1 MGERRFH
8 SVVRQRRLGTQSIK
22 NQTAKGLGVK
32 QYVVYE
38 NYPTDAATV
47 HVSTCWRARE
57 PGNCTP
63 NGKWHGPFADRESAL
78 NFAKA
83 TGRRNLRICRIRLC
97 LPCLT
102 VPIEIAAPGNQ
113 NWDSMNALVDTSAFI
128 SSVPAPV
135 LGKLGVKPTG
145 RRRVRFGMG
154 KVRDMDYAQIW
165 LRFGGQEI
173 MTFALFNQ
181 EWNTP
186 MLGVYSLNGLFMEVD
201 PVDQRLVPI
210 EEIHA

>member
-1 MGERRFH
+1 M
-8 SVVRQRRLGTQSIK
+8 
-22 NQTAKGLGVK
+22 K

-38 NYPTDAATV
+38 NYPTNAATV

-83 TGRRNLRICRIRLC
+83 TGRRNLRVCRLC
-97 LPCLT
+97 LPELT
-102 VPIEIAAPGNQ
+102 VPIEIGDTSRQ
-113 NWDSMNALVDTSAFI
+113 SWVGKNAIVDTGAFI
-128 SSVPAPV
+128 SSIPARV
-135 LGKLGVKPTG
+135 LCKLGVKPVG

-173 MTFALFNQ
+173 MTFALFNE

-186 MLGVYSLNGLFMEVD
+186 MLGVYTLNGLFRMVD
-201 PVDQRLVPI
+201 PVAQCLVPI
-210 EEIHA
+210 EEIHV

>member
-1 MGERRFH
+1 M
-8 SVVRQRRLGTQSIK
+8 
-22 NQTAKGLGVK
+22 K

-47 HVSTCWRARE
+47 HVSTCWRYINRVCDE
-57 PGNCTP
+57 TP
-63 NGKWHGPFADRESAL
+63 NGKWHSPFADRESAL

-83 TGRRNLRICRIRLC
+83 TGRRNLRFCRLC
-97 LPCLT
+97 LPGLT
-102 VPIEIAAPGNQ
+102 VPIEIGDTSRQRWIGKDAI
-113 NWDSMNALVDTSAFI
+113 VDTSAFI
-128 SSVPAPV
+128 SSIPVRV
-135 LGKLGVKPTG
+135 LGKLGVKPAG
-145 RRRVRFGMG
+145 KRRVRFGMG

-186 MLGVYSLNGLFMEVD
+186 MLGVYSLNGLFRTVD

-210 EEIHA
+210 EEIHV

>member
-1 MGERRFH
+1 M
-8 SVVRQRRLGTQSIK
+8 
-22 NQTAKGLGVK
+22 K

-38 NYPTDAATV
+38 NYPTNAATI
-47 HVSTCWRARE
+47 HVSTCGRARE

-83 TGRRNLRICRIRLC
+83 TGRRNLRFCGIC
-97 LPCLT
+97 LPGLT
-102 VPIEIAAPGNQ
+102 VPIEIAAPGGQ
-113 NWDSMNALVDTSAFI
+113 NWVGKGALVDTGAFI
-128 SSVPAPV
+128 SSVPACV
-135 LGKLGVKPTG
+135 LSKLGVKPAG
-145 RRRVRFGMG
+145 KRRVRFGMG
-154 KVRDMDYAQIW
+154 KVRDMDYAPIW

-186 MLGVYSLNGLFMEVD
+186 MLGAYTLNGLFMTVD
-201 PVDQRLVPI
+201 PVAQRLVPI
-210 EEIHA
+210 EEIHV

>member
-1 MGERRFH
+1 M
-8 SVVRQRRLGTQSIK
+8 T
-22 NQTAKGLGVK
+22 KGLGVE

-47 HVSTCWRARE
+47 HVSTCGRARK
-57 PGNCTP
+57 PGVHTR
-63 NGKWHGPFADRESAL
+63 NGRWHGPFADRESAL

-83 TGRRNLRICRIRLC
+83 TGRRNLRFCRLRLC
-97 LPCLT
+97 LPGLT
-102 VPIEIAAPGNQ
+102 VPIEIAAPDDQ
-113 NWDSMNALVDTSAFI
+113 NWVGMNALVDTGAFI
-128 SSVPAPV
+128 SSVPARV
-135 LGKLGVKPTG
+135 LCKMGVKPTG

-186 MLGVYSLNGLFMEVD
+186 MLGAYTLNGLFRTVD
-201 PVDQRLVPI
+201 PVAQCLVPI
-210 EEIHA
+210 EEIHS